1 MTFNKIRFLGSLL
14 LLTLG
19 MLLSISA
26 PAQDRWFQ
34 IEIIVFER
42 LDDDGVWA
50 ETWSPDPG
58 RPPVDESINLIA
70 AADSTGEEAGTF
82 AYRLL
87 NQRSYNLKD
96 SFWGLRNSKSF
107 RPLLHYAWQ
116 QPGLSQKRARWIHL
130 YVPPDST
137 DGFAP
142 APPKL
147 DGTLRVYLTR
157 FLHVDTDLLYQ
168 REGTEIPVRLQAS
181 RRMRSGEL
189 HFLDH
194 PLFGVLILVTPL
206 GSNSG

>member
-1 MTFNKIRFLGSLL
+1 MSFRKLRFPGGLWLL
-14 LLTLG
+14 ALG

-34 IEIIVFER
+34 VEIIVFER
-42 LDDDGVWA
+42 LDEDGVWA
-50 ETWSPDPG
+50 EAWQPDPG
-58 RPPVDESINLIA
+58 RPPVDESINLLA
-70 AADSTGEEAGTF
+70 AADATGEETGTF

-87 NQRSYNLKD
+87 NPRSYSLKD
-96 SFWGLRNSKSF
+96 SYGGLRYSKSF

-116 QPGLSQKRARWIHL
+116 QPALSQMLARWIHL
-130 YVPPDST
+130 YVPPDSAG
-137 DGFAP
+137 GFAP
-142 APPKL
+142 APPRL

-157 FLHVDTDLLYQ
+157 YLHVDTDLLYQ
-168 REGTEIPVRLQAS
+168 REGSEIPVRLQAS

-206 GSNSG
+206 GSTSG